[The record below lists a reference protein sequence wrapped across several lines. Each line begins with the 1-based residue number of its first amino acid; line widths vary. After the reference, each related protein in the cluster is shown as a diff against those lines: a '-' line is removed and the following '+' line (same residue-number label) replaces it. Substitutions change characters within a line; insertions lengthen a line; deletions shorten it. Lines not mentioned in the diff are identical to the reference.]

1 VVAYLVDAGGAVK
14 RLSDEYIHF
23 TASGNGE
30 LITAAKTGMNP
41 QKMLW
46 GEAVALVR
54 SSVKAGA
61 IKVRAEVL
69 NTATNGPESAE
80 IEFRTTA
87 PIHSL
92 MFSEL
97 PQGEPEV
104 LDVNNRLNE
113 REQIRSLRDK
123 LHKTQKELQEYRIN
137 EVGRQ
142 QDAFIQ

>member
-1 VVAYLVDAGGAVK
+1 
-14 RLSDEYIHF
+14 
-23 TASGNGE
+23 
-30 LITAAKTGMNP
+30 
-41 QKMLW
+41 
-46 GEAVALVR
+46 
-54 SSVKAGA
+54 
-61 IKVRAEVL
+61 
-69 NTATNGPESAE
+69 
-80 IEFRTTA
+80 
-87 PIHSL
+87 